1 MCRPQIARGLDSK
14 MALHPSLTSPS
25 ESMEVDAKGQVR
37 TFPSARKANMLQQVI
52 LWFLNLTDASPLPWY
67 KWPLL
72 SIWPLVYLYLRR
84 VLLRLNLVDIPQP
97 PDTQIGE
104 RLRRYEGKGS
114 LEIYSYRD
122 DDGWGNDVNH
132 PDAGAQGAT
141 IGRNMAYIP
150 THAVAPLEDPHPQLV
165 AQKLLAR
172 RPQENN
178 PSGFLPAG
186 MQLNV
191 MAAAWIQAMIHDWQ
205 DHELCQDLDKRV
217 ELAHGTARKCPLA
230 TFKLRPTQNLGGNGA
245 HVYTNT
251 RTGWW
256 DASFVYGQV

>member
-1 MCRPQIARGLDSK
+1 MGDQKFGAAK
-14 MALHPSLTSPS
+14 NTYTAHVTPSNTGT
-25 ESMEVDAKGQVR
+25 DGTIGQR
-37 TFPSARKANMLQQVI
+37 TFPAERRGNALQRAL

-72 SIWPLVYLYLRR
+72 SVWPLVYLYLRR

-97 PDTQIGE
+97 KNTDIG
-104 RLRRYEGKGS
+104 RKLKGYEGRAS
-114 LEIYSYRD
+114 LEHFFRRD
-122 DDGWGNDVNH
+122 DNGWGNDVDH
-132 PDAGAQGAT
+132 PDAGAQFAT

-150 THAVAPLEDPHPQLV
+150 TDALDPFEDPHPQLV

-172 RPQENN
+172 TFFR
-178 PSGFLPAG
+178 PAG

-205 DHELCQDLDKRV
+205 DHELEKNLDKRV
-217 ELAHGTARKCPLA
+217 ELAHKTNPVCPLA
-230 TFKLRPTQNLGGNGA
+230 NFKLRPTYNHGTDGA
-245 HVYTNT
+245 HVYLNT

-256 DASFVYGQV
+256 DASFVYGQVCLIAFHFD